1 MALKKELRANY
12 SDVRVY
18 LPAEGE
24 NLQKLDIDID
34 VKDIYGNVLSE
45 KVPVTYFKNGCIPI
59 SYGVSGRGDFALR
72 LTLSAVPTDGM
83 ILLGGKDMSIFAANG
98 KLVFDVKGIKAKSDT
113 IIAGKDNVKVYA
125 LRERKRYDLSS
136 I

>member
-1 MALKKELRANY
+1 M
-12 SDVRVY
+12 V
-18 LPAEGE
+18 
-24 NLQKLDIDID
+24 
-34 VKDIYGNVLSE
+34 VKDISGTV
-45 KVPVTYFKNGCIPI
+45 I

-72 LTLSAVPTDGM
+72 LTLSAGPADGM

-125 LRERKRYDLSS
+125 LRERNGMIKLYIDGKLDCCG
-136 I
+136 

>member
-1 MALKKELRANY
+1 MFFPK
-12 SDVRVY
+12 
-18 LPAEGE
+18 
-24 NLQKLDIDID
+24 
-34 VKDIYGNVLSE
+34 

-98 KLVFDVKGIKAKSDT
+98 SLFST
-113 IIAGKDNVKVYA
+113 
-125 LRERKRYDLSS
+125 LRELRQNPIR
-136 I
+136 